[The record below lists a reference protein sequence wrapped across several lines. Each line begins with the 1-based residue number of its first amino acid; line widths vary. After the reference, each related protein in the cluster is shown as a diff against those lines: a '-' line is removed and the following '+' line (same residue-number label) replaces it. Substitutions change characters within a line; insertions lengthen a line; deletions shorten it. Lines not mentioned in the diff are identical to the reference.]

1 MLAGGNWADAPVQ
14 ACGMTGEGSTE
25 SALAAVVIVLA
36 GAGLRALRAA
46 GRTAVGQLLDP
57 REGGLL
63 QVGLKR
69 FAGSELQ
76 VHLLDAVRVD
86 LGFGG
91 CAPGGSQR
99 DAEAPP
105 VAQLDA
111 FAGQQV
117 A

>member
-1 MLAGGNWADAPVQ
+1 M
-14 ACGMTGEGSTE
+14 
-25 SALAAVVIVLA
+25 VINSFLVPLA